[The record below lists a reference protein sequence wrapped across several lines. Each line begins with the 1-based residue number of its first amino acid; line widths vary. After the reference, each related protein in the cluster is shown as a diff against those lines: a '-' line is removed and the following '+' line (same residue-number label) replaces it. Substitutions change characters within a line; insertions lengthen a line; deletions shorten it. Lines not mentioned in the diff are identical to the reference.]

1 MSVQPDQPPVL
12 AERKGAVCVI
22 TLNRPHV
29 SNAMNA
35 EGSYLVDRYVREA
48 EADPEVGAI
57 ILTAAGDK
65 AFCAGMDL
73 KEAAERGAGHGLVPG
88 AGFCGVTE
96 RVIEK
101 PVIGAINGAA
111 VAGGLEI
118 SLACDCLIAAEGVLF
133 GLPEVKRGMVAFTGG
148 VQRLAQQVPRQ
159 IGMEII
165 TCGTLFPAER
175 LYDLG
180 VVNRVVPRAR
190 LMDEALAFADTML
203 ANSWKAI
210 RFGKALFNDAQN
222 EPLPAAINRGHANA
236 DRLMRSEDS
245 REGIAAYAEKRDAN
259 FRRTE

>member
-1 MSVQPDQPPVL
+1 MSDPVTYQVVDGVAWL
-12 AERKGAVCVI
+12 TI
-22 TLNRPHV
+22 NRPEAR
-29 SNAMNA
+29 NALNA
-35 EGSYLVDRYVREA
+35 AVREGLWDGIRRFNDDA
-48 EADPEVGAI
+48 NAQVLV
-57 ILTAAGDK
+57 LTGAGDK